1 MLRFISVSDILN
13 CRDIPWNVLTNNHKD
28 LKGHNYYVPFFY
40 YVYDVFYF
48 YNIMMS
54 GLSPDDYNIKKRRRE
69 EIALCVF
76 LLWEDVI

>member
-54 GLSPDDYNIKKRRRE
+54 GLSPDDYNDNLSNLSI
-69 EIALCVF
+69 ISF
-76 LLWEDVI
+76 LYSDLY